1 MRHEGRDESVCY
13 RPGADVEPKPRLVSD
28 SRDAVFP
35 PKLRFQ
41 AFERFASASNQV
53 HSFGPARCWIVLLS
67 PAAHRNQQRQEIESI
82 VGQAVD
88 GLLSMGRIIA
98 PRDDA
103 VLDQRVEPVCQHI
116 ARDSF
121 FGLKEFAEVAL
132 AREHQVTDDQKR
144 PTVAY
149 EFKRRTDRA
158 CR

>member
-1 MRHEGRDESVCY
+1 
-13 RPGADVEPKPRLVSD
+13 
-28 SRDAVFP
+28 VFP
-35 PKLRFQ
+35 PKLCFQ
-41 AFERFASASNQV
+41 TFERFGSAPNQV

-67 PAAHRNQQRQEIESI
+67 PGTHCNQHRQESESL
-82 VGQAVD
+82 VGQAID
-88 GLLSMGRIIA
+88 GLLGMSRIIA

-103 VLDQRVEPVCQHI
+103 VLDQRIESVRQYI

-158 CR
+158 CRSAITSHTANSILVAF